1 MSEKFLSHY
10 TYEINGDVM
19 PYGDGTGPEGM
30 GPKTGKALGFC
41 AGFNSPGFTKGV
53 PRGKSGRGRVRGRR
67 RGNKTDVNPRGI
79 SRPRDGR
86 GRGFTVQ
93 RTQATVNNEVSKED
107 ELENLKNYAEDL
119 KKELEAV
126 ENRMNELSN
135 SD

>member
-1 MSEKFLSHY
+1 MSEIFLSYY

-53 PRGKSGRGRVRGRR
+53 PRGRRGRGGGRKRR
-67 RGNKTDVNPRGI
+67 RGSNTDVNPRGI

-86 GRGFTVQ
+86 GRGITFQ
-93 RTQATVNNEVSKED
+93 RSEVPERR
-107 ELENLKNYAEDL
+107 ELSEEEEAENLKNYAEEL
-119 KKELEAV
+119 KKELEEV
-126 ENRMNELSN
+126 QKRIEELS
-135 SD
+135 D